1 MMKSDQ
7 RVQRKPEN
15 YIVTE
20 GKEEKIPN
28 FSKAAEKTSKMSL
41 RKRLLE
47 FSSFS
52 LICRFM
58 ML

>member
-41 RKRLLE
+41 
-47 FSSFS
+47 
-52 LICRFM
+52 
-58 ML
+58 